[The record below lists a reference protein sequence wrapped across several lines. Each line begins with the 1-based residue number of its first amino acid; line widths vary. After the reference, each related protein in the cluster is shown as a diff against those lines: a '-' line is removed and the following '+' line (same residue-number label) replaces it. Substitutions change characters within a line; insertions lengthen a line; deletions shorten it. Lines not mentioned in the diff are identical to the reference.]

1 MKKTEEV
8 VVANFL
14 HKEKDKKRGLI
25 TYLIDKQGCPACGS
39 RTIYELKPP
48 YFPQVKACEHVRGL
62 DRRNEEH
69 GVYLVDYHYFKLVTK
84 RPRKRNMLDDV
95 LAIQDRIKNK
105 KPKRV
110 QTSLFDFDKIEV
122 QK

>member
-8 VVANFL
+8 VVSHFL
-14 HKEKDKKRGLI
+14 HKDKKKKSGFNI
-25 TYLIDKQGCPACGS
+25 TYMVDREGCPACGN

-48 YFPQVKACEHVRGL
+48 YFPQIKACEHVRGL

-84 RPRKRNMLDDV
+84 RRRKRNMLDDM
-95 LAIQDRIKNK
+95 LEIQDRIKNK

-122 QK
+122 K